1 MLLDK
6 ERKTKERDNFWYRM
20 YRMGRVSNIRLYWSM
35 TTKNRQIS
43 HLCIPFL
50 KLPSI
55 SHSPMKSGIWENILL
70 TKTLPLASMT
80 IICKWQITTWVKA
93 TPLVIRSVEQGWS
106 QFQSIQKE
114 NLIPIP
120 NVPHWKTMKS
130 IGIGIQWTAWID
142 WKLNVIYSNP
152 EVVIRVTD
160 WLTYRGLWSH
170 QGYRS

>member
-50 KLPSI
+50 KQPSI

-80 IICKWQITTWVKA
+80 IICKWQIITFTT
-93 TPLVIRSVEQGWS
+93 LVIRSVEQGWS

-120 NVPHWKTMKS
+120 NVPHWKTIKS